1 MTDHASEGSRVLLP
15 SAAEVAFE
23 WFHRLVALYCLV
35 LGLAYWLRLVGFYE
49 GPLYR
54 FDLMPVHWQVASVS
68 LAVLYPFA
76 ASGLWMIASWGPV
89 IWFLCAAAETVMHA
103 GFPELFGAQ
112 PELLAGHA
120 GIALVYAGFRLV
132 IYLQKRRRA

>member
-1 MTDHASEGSRVLLP
+1 MTDHTSEGSHILLP
-15 SAAEVAFE
+15 SAAEVAFV
-23 WFHRLVALYCLV
+23 WFHRLVALYCLM
-35 LGLAYWLRLVGFYE
+35 LGLTYWLRLVGFYE

-54 FDLMPVHWQVASVS
+54 FDLMPVHWQLASIS

-103 GFPELFGAQ
+103 GFPDLFTEQ
-112 PELLAGHA
+112 PERLYVHLAV
-120 GIALVYAGFRLV
+120 ALVYAGFRLA